1 MEDLNKN
8 GKDQWSSKI
17 GVILAVAGSAV
28 GLGNFLRF
36 PGLAAQYGGG
46 IFLIPYFTAFLLLG
60 LPLAWMEW
68 SLGRYGGRHGYNSV
82 PGIYHTAWRH
92 PVAPYLGVLGVVMPV
107 MIFSYYLY
115 VEAWCLSY
123 ALRYLLGMMSPNA
136 LGITPEMVISYLGS
150 QPKEMRENNENK
162 SINE

>member
-107 MIFSYYLY
+107 M
-115 VEAWCLSY
+115 
-123 ALRYLLGMMSPNA
+123 LRPVPRSGPRPSAGGPGRPQRA
-136 LGITPEMVISYLGS
+136 GPGQRCSCFT
-150 QPKEMRENNENK
+150 
-162 SINE
+162 